1 MARIRV
7 SIKTSFGEMV
17 LEGSSGEE
25 LLELIEGLPEGFLE
39 KLEGLVSAKIAP
51 LPKATLRG
59 VVEFTD
65 QGPIM
70 ITRKKVSQYEAI
82 GILLYAMKGGTA
94 TASKLRKLLEASGMK
109 VQVPARLNEMRKRG
123 LVFKPDANKPD
134 WKLTVQGERWIEEE
148 VLPKLVQD

>member
-1 MARIRV
+1 MARIKV

-39 KLEGLVSAKIAP
+39 KLEGLISTRIVP

-65 QGPIM
+65 QGPII

-82 GILLYAMKGGTA
+82 GILLYAMEGGKA
-94 TASKLRKLLEASGMK
+94 TASKLKKLLEASGMK

-123 LVFKPDANKPD
+123 LVFKPEASKPD
-134 WKLTVQGERWIEEE
+134 WKLTVQGERWIKEE
-148 VLPKLVQD
+148 VLPKLTQG